1 MSLIDII
8 GAAKADALAVLSA
21 ILKSAVFGHDTC
33 KALWRKPTLL
43 SESEAVDF
51 LKTLCY
57 NKQTNQYYSIDL
69 KALRLFRGA
78 AHRVCSLNTS

>member
-1 MSLIDII
+1 MLRITLKSHSAFL
-8 GAAKADALAVLSA
+8 AALRTASAIETRRKNALAS
-21 ILKSAVFGHDTC
+21 KHFY
-33 KALWRKPTLL
+33 
-43 SESEAVDF
+43 
-51 LKTLCY
+51 LCY